1 MYVVEWEI
9 FIKMK
14 MVKWM
19 PLVSII
25 VPVYNVER
33 YVSECLD
40 SVINQSLYDIEI
52 ICINDG
58 STDDSI
64 KIIQNYADLDARIHI
79 LDYGRNEGVSFAR
92 NRGIEAARGKYICF
106 LDPDDALRC
115 DALEKLYIIA
125 ENDALDLVFF
135 DMECCFETNEL
146 RNKYNY
152 QVHLKVDEKNV
163 FNGTELF
170 QYFSKHHGH
179 TIAARLELCRKTF
192 ILDNNL
198 FFNEKALVSEDIL
211 FYFQTILLARRIKC
225 ICQPYYIYNRREDSL
240 TTSGISVEKIKSYF
254 VVYCEMVDFFKKIK
268 VDRRYENCIARYI
281 IRFKQFIKNLLRA
294 NNKNIDINNLC
305 FSDSKYSK
313 SFAIF
318 KQEYMGCHQRIL
330 SRKMIE
336 YIRESNIVIIYGA
349 GIIGESVA
357 TYLRSLGINKY
368 YFAVTHA
375 GGNEFL
381 FGNKVY
387 SIKELQT
394 YNKES
399 VVLLSTSLKYQ
410 KEIIGTLD
418 ELGFKT
424 IIKMV

>member
-1 MYVVEWEI
+1 
-9 FIKMK
+9 
-14 MVKWM
+14 M

-40 SVINQSLYDIEI
+40 SLINQSLYDIEI

-64 KIIQNYADLDARIHI
+64 KTIQNYADSDARIHI

-92 NRGIEAARGKYICF
+92 NRGIETAKGEYICF
-106 LDPDDALRC
+106 VDPDDALRC
-115 DALEKLYIIA
+115 DALENLYTIA
-125 ENDALDLVFF
+125 ENDDLELVFF
-135 DMECCFETNEL
+135 DMECRFETNEL
-146 RNKYNY
+146 KNEYNY
-152 QVHLKVDEKNV
+152 QIHLKADEKNV

-198 FFNEKALVSEDIL
+198 FFNEKALITEDVL
-211 FYFQTILLARRIKC
+211 FYFQTILLAKTIKC

-240 TTSGISVEKIKSYF
+240 TTTGASVEKIESSF
-254 VVYCEMVDFFKKIK
+254 VVYCEMVDFFEKIK
-268 VDRRYENCIARYI
+268 IDRQYEGCIAQYI
-281 IRFKQFIKNLLRA
+281 MKFKQYIKNLLRD
-294 NNKNIDINNLC
+294 NYKNIDIGNLV
-305 FSDSKYSK
+305 FSNSKYSK
-313 SFAIF
+313 MFSMF
-318 KQEYMGCHQRIL
+318 KQEYIGCHNRIL

-336 YIRESNIVIIYGA
+336 HIRESNIVIIYGA
-349 GIIGESVA
+349 GIVGESVA

-368 YFAVTHA
+368 YFAVTHVEA
-375 GGNEFL
+375 NEYF

-387 SIKELQT
+387 SIKELQN

-410 KEIIGTLD
+410 KEIIDTLD
-418 ELGFKT
+418 ELGFET